1 MATPYYVPEE
11 SVPVQTGTVIG
22 IEGDDFDFASLLR
35 DGHIELTRAATS
47 PERARPPT
55 SIP

>member
-1 MATPYYVPEE
+1 MATPYYLPEE

-22 IEGDDFDFASLLR
+22 FEGDDFDFASLLR
-35 DGHIELTRAATS
+35 DGHIELTHAATS